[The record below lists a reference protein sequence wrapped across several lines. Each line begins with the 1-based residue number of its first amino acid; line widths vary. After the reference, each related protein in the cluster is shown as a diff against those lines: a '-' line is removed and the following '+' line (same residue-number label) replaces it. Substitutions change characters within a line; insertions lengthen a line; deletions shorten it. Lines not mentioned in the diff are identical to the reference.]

1 MKYKIHFVIF
11 ILSIFVVLLS
21 MYSSLVMASNAS
33 IKVYSERQPFLIQP
47 LIDEYEKVSGNKI
60 EWIYSKK
67 GLVQKAILEKN
78 NPIAD
83 VFLSSDIARLIDL
96 TEAGANYE
104 IPFQSNAPS
113 NVQSKYWTGL
123 TMRARIIYAHNDL
136 EISEISY
143 EDLVLP
149 QYKGRVCS
157 RTGFHPYNISLFSA
171 LVAHHGEEWFEDYII
186 KLKNNLARRP
196 QGNDRDQ
203 VKAIYAR
210 VCDLSIGNHY
220 YYFKMLSDENQ
231 KVWLEKVKPIFPNQD
246 SYGTHVNISG
256 ITIIN
261 NQNYDQSVDFIEFLL
276 SEGAQKIYANANN
289 EFPINPQ
296 VSASQKVL
304 DVVKGAR
311 FDPMDLTEIASHRKT
326 VLNILQKINFDG

>member
-11 ILSIFVVLLS
+11 ILSIFVILLS
-21 MYSSLVMASNAS
+21 MYSSLVMASNVS

-60 EWIYSKK
+60 EWIYAKK
-67 GLVQKAILEKN
+67 VLYKKLFWKKQ
-78 NPIAD
+78 PIAD

-157 RTGFHPYNISLFSA
+157 RTGFHPYNISLFQ
-171 LVAHHGEEWFEDYII
+171 L
-186 KLKNNLARRP
+186 
-196 QGNDRDQ
+196 
-203 VKAIYAR
+203 
-210 VCDLSIGNHY
+210 
-220 YYFKMLSDENQ
+220 
-231 KVWLEKVKPIFPNQD
+231 
-246 SYGTHVNISG
+246 
-256 ITIIN
+256 
-261 NQNYDQSVDFIEFLL
+261 
-276 SEGAQKIYANANN
+276 
-289 EFPINPQ
+289 
-296 VSASQKVL
+296 
-304 DVVKGAR
+304 
-311 FDPMDLTEIASHRKT
+311 
-326 VLNILQKINFDG
+326 